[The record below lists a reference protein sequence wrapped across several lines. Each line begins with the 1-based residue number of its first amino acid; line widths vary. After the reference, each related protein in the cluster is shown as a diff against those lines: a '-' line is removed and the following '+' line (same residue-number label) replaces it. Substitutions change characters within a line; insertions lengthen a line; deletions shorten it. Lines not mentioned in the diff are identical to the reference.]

1 MSELF
6 AREGV
11 GTIIAIATAAS
22 VAVLLGA
29 VGLLVVDRLSLRGKL
44 RQIDDLYKLVDVRDQ
59 ELMLPFVD
67 RVAAPVLSGL
77 TQVGQRFSPAGRVEQ
92 MRVMLRR
99 AGRPEVDTD
108 RYLAIS
114 VLSILESPLVGV
126 VVWPLDASQAA
137 MQRGEINGPAVGGG
151 EVLPSRTRRTGVGDR
166 GRESLSRP

>member
-99 AGRPEVDTD
+99 AGRPDVDTD
-108 RYLAIS
+108 RYLALR
-114 VLSILESPLVGV
+114 VLSILASPLVANV
-126 VVWPLDASQAA
+126 AMRIAPSQDQMLRAA
-137 MQRGEINGPAVGGG
+137 LPGPAGAGG
-151 EVLPSRTRRTGVGDR
+151 P
-166 GRESLSRP
+166 GRPRPI